1 MSVLDDLL
9 FSWLCSVTAV
19 SNLQD
24 SLSLSLY
31 HLDIANLP
39 ETTMIYIFAE
49 FGVYISE
56 WNINSDIF
64 IPHPLGVKFIDSV

>member
-24 SLSLSLY
+24 SLSLSLSTIWTLQTY
-31 HLDIANLP
+31 LKLP
-39 ETTMIYIFAE
+39 
-49 FGVYISE
+49 
-56 WNINSDIF
+56 
-64 IPHPLGVKFIDSV
+64 

>member
-19 SNLQD
+19 SNLQDSD

-49 FGVYISE
+49 FGVFISE
-56 WNINSDIF
+56 
-64 IPHPLGVKFIDSV
+64 